1 MPIVQP
7 DRLINLPVSPS
18 MNYPTVP
25 IEDVP
30 VSGPFD
36 KAEDYRPMVM
46 VVDSESATAD
56 TMSEI
61 LIQCGYA
68 AIAAYDGESAL
79 ETALLTPPELA
90 IIDVELPGMSG
101 IELAIALKSC
111 LLDCEI
117 LLLSEPSAARTLRT
131 SADLAGYGFELL
143 YRPVRPDVL
152 LERVSSTFNSR
163 RAHHAA
169 GAATR

>member
-1 MPIVQP
+1 
-7 DRLINLPVSPS
+7 
-18 MNYPTVP
+18 MNYATVP
-25 IEDVP
+25 IKDVP
-30 VSGPFD
+30 ASGAFA
-36 KAEDYRPMVM
+36 KAEDYRRMVM
-46 VVDSESATAD
+46 VVDSESAFAD
-56 TMSEI
+56 TLSEI

-117 LLLSEPSAARTLRT
+117 LLLSEPSASCTLRT
-131 SADLAGYGFELL
+131 SSASAGYRFELL
-143 YRPVRPDVL
+143 YRDVHPDVL
-152 LERVSSTFNSR
+152 LERVSSIFNSR
-163 RAHHAA
+163 
-169 GAATR
+169 